1 MKNIFLIQTDKPSRL
16 YEFGGN
22 YHLQEIPKENFRS
35 HNIYITNS
43 EEIKEGDWVVEN
55 HTFKREPYIGKC
67 FYPKND
73 GTVTDEILKRDLLS
87 VKYEGH
93 YETLALKHNCKKI
106 ILTTDQD
113 LIKDGV
119 QAIDDEFL
127 EWFVK
132 NSSCEWVEVRYTVD
146 FNSKAVIIIPKEEPK
161 QETTLEEAALNI
173 IPDRTSA
180 GWIDC
185 FGATERIGFIKGAN
199 YQAKR
204 SYSEEEVLQA
214 LNIGFTS
221 TDETWDECV
230 EFAKEQFKKK

>member
-1 MKNIFLIQTDKPSRL
+1 MKNIFVLPTSQASRL
-16 YEFGGN
+16 YLGNNRNFVFGMMQTSIQSRN
-22 YHLQEIPKENFRS
+22 DDFTNQH
-35 HNIYITNS
+35 IYITS
-43 EEIKEGDWVVEN
+43 DEAIEEWYIYEGRLLRASVN
-55 HTFKREPYIGKC
+55 H
-67 FYPKND
+67 
-73 GTVTDEILKRDLLS
+73 S
-87 VKYEGH
+87 KYELLYGKPI
-93 YETLALKHNCKKI
+93 T
-106 ILTTDQD
+106 LTTDQD